1 MNDENV
7 AGRDGKSEAGM
18 KKIFTI
24 RDRTDQ
30 RVHMWNARRI
40 EEEVGA
46 CSDRAIAK
54 YFLDYLPKDAPILE
68 AGCGLGAWVV
78 YLSER
83 SYDVFGVDDDLQLIE
98 RLKEWKPSLKVGWG
112 DVRKLPYA
120 DNALGAVI
128 SLGVVEHFEEGCNDA
143 MIEAHR
149 VLRPGGLLFFSVPM
163 NNLFRKA
170 FAHPMR
176 SLYIKWRKAKGDSV
190 HFAEYRYS
198 RKEAEALLREY
209 GFELILTTWDDFS
222 GKDRSLGIW
231 ADFPPLQ
238 ATSLY
243 ALKPAGRM
251 AAILL
256 NFVCRWIACSGIF
269 CIGRKRQAL

>member
-1 MNDENV
+1 
-7 AGRDGKSEAGM
+7 M

-54 YFLDYLPKDAPILE
+54 YFLEYLPKDAPILE

-163 NNLFRKA
+163 NNPFRKA

-176 SLYIKWRKAKGDSV
+176 SLYIKWRKAKGDTV
-190 HFAEYRYS
+190 HFAEYRFS

-209 GFELILTTWDDFS
+209 GFELILMTWDDFS
-222 GKDRSLGIW
+222 EKDRSLGIW

-238 ATSLY
+238 APSLY
-243 ALKPAGRM
+243 ALRPAGRM
-251 AAILL
+251 TAILL
-256 NFVCRWIACSGIF
+256 NYVSRWIACSGIF